1 MLEKLPIFGGT
12 TAKSDGAFW
21 IPNNPVL
28 QQRQLADPRDDA
40 IRYMVRLSYPHLY
53 NAKDSRFGRGANEYN
68 TIVAFYDNASDAIEE
83 LVEMEALKVV
93 QLLAPDGDYFPDYYA
108 LLPENKRPRG
118 RVLVCDVTGFPER
131 VYHANS
137 NAGNGAELARQLRA
151 AFDRN
156 KIKSFT
162 NHAVQRLIKNS
173 KEEIIGVEGNDTVNH
188 KTLRVRARRSVV
200 VGSGGFTHNVS
211 LCNNF
216 LRGPI
221 FGGCAAPGSTGDFV
235 NIGQAAGAA
244 LGNMNQAWWAQQIVE
259 MALKSR
265 STPTGI
271 WTTPGNSVIQV
282 NRYGQRIVNEKNGV
296 QRTHTGPFRM
306 GSGACRVQESG
317 AVHGLRSAYC

>member
-1 MLEKLPIFGGT
+1 
-12 TAKSDGAFW
+12 
-21 IPNNPVL
+21 
-28 QQRQLADPRDDA
+28 
-40 IRYMVRLSYPHLY
+40 MV
-53 NAKDSRFGRGANEYN
+53 
-68 TIVAFYDNASDAIEE
+68 
-83 LVEMEALKVV
+83 
-93 QLLAPDGDYFPDYYA
+93 
-108 LLPENKRPRG
+108 
-118 RVLVCDVTGFPER
+118 
-131 VYHANS
+131 
-137 NAGNGAELARQLRA
+137 RQLRA
-151 AFDRN
+151 AFDRD

-173 KEEIIGVEGNDTVNH
+173 KEEIIGVEVNDTINH

-317 AVHGLRSAYC
+317 AVHGLRSAVC